1 MSLIGYARVSTGGQ
15 ELHLQTDALQSLGC
29 DRIFTETAS
38 GAKADRPELAA
49 CLDYLREGDTLI
61 VWRLDRLGRSVLHLV
76 SVMKDLDASGVH
88 FRSVTEGIDTST
100 PGGKLVFHV
109 FAALA
114 EFERDLI
121 KERTNAGLAAARSRG
136 RTGGRRG
143 VLTGARLADAQRR
156 RAAGESVPD
165 IAEHLKVSVA
175 TVYRYTQRPDD
186 EMEATG

>member
-38 GAKADRPELAA
+38 GAKTDRPELAV
-49 CLDYLREGDTLI
+49 CLDYLRADDTLI

-76 SVMKDLDASGVH
+76 SVMKDLDARGVH

-121 KERTNAGLAAARSRG
+121 KERTKAGLAAAKSRG
-136 RTGGRRG
+136 RSGGRRQ
-143 VLTGARLADAQRR
+143 VLTGARLTEARR
-156 RAAGESVPD
+156 RRDAGEAVPA
-165 IAEHLKVSVA
+165 IADLLKVSPA
-175 TVYRYTQRPDD
+175 TVYRYTQPDD
-186 EMEATG
+186 ETEAASG

>member
-38 GAKADRPELAA
+38 GAKADRPVLAA

-61 VWRLDRLGRSVLHLV
+61 VWRLDRLGRRTLHLLEL
-76 SVMKDLDASGVH
+76 MEDLAKREIH
-88 FRSVTEGIDTST
+88 FRSVIDGFDTTT
-100 PGGKLVFHV
+100 PIGMLVFTV
-109 FAALA
+109 SAALA
-114 EFERDLI
+114 EMERNLTV
-121 KERTNAGLAAARSRG
+121 ERTHAGLAAARARG
-136 RTGGRRG
+136 RKGGRRG
-143 VLTGARLADAQRR
+143 VLTGARLADARKR

-165 IAEHLKVSVA
+165 IAEMLKVSVA
-175 TVYRYTQRPDD
+175 TVYRYTQRPED